1 MKDQLATMGQEQILE
16 LTDKEREMYQSL
28 IKLEKEMHNKITETK
43 ANLMALSEEQMA
55 TTTRLKVLQN
65 HQLNDELS
73 NQSKQTE
80 DMLKK
85 NDKLRE
91 AMTKLQREIDVH
103 KEVEQKLAKRSH
115 YFQ

>member
-73 NQSKQTE
+73 NQSK
-80 DMLKK
+80 
-85 NDKLRE
+85 
-91 AMTKLQREIDVH
+91 
-103 KEVEQKLAKRSH
+103 
-115 YFQ
+115 